1 MLMERI
7 VLSREELVALRT
19 EDQIFLSERGL
30 PPVFAMKIAASWYSC
45 NFLPLQ
51 AGTMRLSDQWEWP
64 IPPHF
69 RDLFLLG
76 ICALEGGVTS
86 FIGLD
91 AATGRVDVVDYENDD
106 VTYLYQPLA
115 GSLAS
120 MDAVFTA
127 LSAAVRE
134 APLTGA
140 RLAEIVGRHE
150 PDPVSWHDLA
160 EDLAGDD
167 GEITTAGI
175 YAADPQRFAD
185 WSMIRRG

>member
-1 MLMERI
+1 MERI
-7 VLSREELVALRT
+7 VLSREDAPLRPVGVADPAPLSRSLSAWNLRPR
-19 EDQIFLSERGL
+19 RG
-30 PPVFAMKIAASWYSC
+30 
-45 NFLPLQ
+45 
-51 AGTMRLSDQWEWP
+51 E
-64 IPPHF
+64 
-69 RDLFLLG
+69 
-76 ICALEGGVTS
+76 TS

-134 APLTGA
+134 
-140 RLAEIVGRHE
+140 
-150 PDPVSWHDLA
+150 
-160 EDLAGDD
+160 DLAGDD

-185 WSMIRRG
+185 WSMSPRG